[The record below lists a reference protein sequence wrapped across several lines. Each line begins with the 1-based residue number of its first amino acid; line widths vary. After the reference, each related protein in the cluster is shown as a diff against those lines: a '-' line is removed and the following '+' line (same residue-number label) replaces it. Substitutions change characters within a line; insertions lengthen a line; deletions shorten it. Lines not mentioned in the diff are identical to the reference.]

1 MKPTSDHLHTVA
13 RSLPTDYTP
22 WGEVER
28 WSDPREVDGDCS
40 SGCAHAL
47 PLPGKLGLDWV
58 VCTRADGP
66 RAGLLTFEHQAGRGC
81 FELRGRGSRG

>member
-1 MKPTSDHLHTVA
+1 MKPTHAHMLAIV

-22 WGEVER
+22 WGTVEH
-28 WSDPREVDGDCS
+28 DGQGDCS

-47 PLPGKLGLDWV
+47 PLPGKLGMDWV
-58 VCTRADGP
+58 VCARAGGP

-81 FELRGRGSRG
+81 FELRKRGSRG